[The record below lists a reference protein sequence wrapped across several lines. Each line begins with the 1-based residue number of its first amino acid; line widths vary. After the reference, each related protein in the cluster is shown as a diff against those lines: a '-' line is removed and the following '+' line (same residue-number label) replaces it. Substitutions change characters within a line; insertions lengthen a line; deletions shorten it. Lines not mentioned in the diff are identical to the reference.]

1 MNIEDVQKLKE
12 KANDLVAEAK
22 VIARGIEAEVST
34 MSEEEKKDAYI
45 KMLEIDIE
53 GLKGDVKRR
62 DETIENLL
70 KKLDT
75 FLLKNIE

>member
-1 MNIEDVQKLKE
+1 MTYEDVQKLKE
-12 KANDLVAEAK
+12 KANNLVAEAK
-22 VIARGIEAEVST
+22 VIARGIKAEVST

-75 FLLKNIE
+75 SS

>member
-12 KANDLVAEAK
+12 KANNLVAEAK
-22 VIARGIEAEVST
+22 GIAKNIKTEIST

-45 KMLEIDIE
+45 KMLKIDIE

-62 DETIENLL
+62 DETIETLL
-70 KKLDT
+70 KQLVT
-75 FLLKNIE
+75 SS

>member
-12 KANDLVAEAK
+12 KANNLVAEAK
-22 VIARGIEAEVST
+22 GIAKNIKAEVNT
-34 MSEEEKKDAYI
+34 MSKEEKKDAYI

-62 DETIENLL
+62 DETIEALL

-75 FLLKNIE
+75 SS

>member
-1 MNIEDVQKLKE
+1 MTYEDVQKLKE
-12 KANDLVAEAK
+12 KANDLVAEARD
-22 VIARGIEAEVST
+22 IANGIKTEIST

-62 DETIENLL
+62 DETIEALL

-75 FLLKNIE
+75 SS

>member
-34 MSEEEKKDAYI
+34 MSGEEKKDAYI